1 MITLRVRQ
9 ENMRNPDKVAFRRD
23 FQANVEGDV
32 FDIITS
38 LEPDHPLPDGYQWSS
53 EKLGE

>member
-38 LEPDHPLPDGYQWSS
+38 LEPDHPLPAGYQWSS